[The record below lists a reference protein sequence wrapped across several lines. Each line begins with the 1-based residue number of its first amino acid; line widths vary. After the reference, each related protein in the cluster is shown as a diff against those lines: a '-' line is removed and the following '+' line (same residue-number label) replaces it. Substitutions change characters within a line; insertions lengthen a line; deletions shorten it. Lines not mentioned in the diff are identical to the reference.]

1 MGYSQLQGQKPTALE
16 KQRQTTSKPA
26 LLHHLLAFTFKIIS
40 SVLHFMRKTGSVWHG
55 TGTSCCVSVSPRGP
69 PRLTEVT
76 GPVAA
81 MRLGRVSESTKVDVL
96 HVPPLYYACSSSC
109 AEGTGRG
116 SFLYQY
122 SSQQINP
129 SPTNFSGPEVHTA
142 QSSALPVKAARIS
155 YSSRTQQLS
164 MLPPPTISDPS
175 HSSGAQ
181 VPRDAVVTQLRKQR
195 TCPSRLLPQNYCDT
209 FYLPDDFP
217 KHPPALRPG
226 PHLLC
231 QSRLEATSDFPF
243 RRRRICIRHLL
254 FMKVLGE
261 SSRLPLWPQA
271 SMQVQAQRAQIRLA
285 SFSQGLLA
293 IFSPTVHRI
302 TAEPMVTENLP
313 LQTCLI
319 SAPFFQEQYS
329 KVTLLWLLETALVCF
344 LLQARP
350 SSSLLFAYRFVT
362 FPF

>member
-1 MGYSQLQGQKPTALE
+1 
-16 KQRQTTSKPA
+16 
-26 LLHHLLAFTFKIIS
+26 
-40 SVLHFMRKTGSVWHG
+40 
-55 TGTSCCVSVSPRGP
+55 
-69 PRLTEVT
+69 
-76 GPVAA
+76 

-96 HVPPLYYACSSSC
+96 HVPPLCYACSSSC

-142 QSSALPVKAARIS
+142 QSSALLEKAARIS

-164 MLPPPTISDPS
+164 MLPPPTISDLS
-175 HSSGAQ
+175 HYLGAQ

-195 TCPSRLLPQNYCDT
+195 TCPQGF

-243 RRRRICIRHLL
+243 RRNSGALR
-254 FMKVLGE
+254 F
-261 SSRLPLWPQA
+261 SSRQTSWPLPLHLKNT
-271 SMQVQAQRAQIRLA
+271 S
-285 SFSQGLLA
+285 
-293 IFSPTVHRI
+293 
-302 TAEPMVTENLP
+302 
-313 LQTCLI
+313 
-319 SAPFFQEQYS
+319 
-329 KVTLLWLLETALVCF
+329 
-344 LLQARP
+344 
-350 SSSLLFAYRFVT
+350 
-362 FPF
+362 